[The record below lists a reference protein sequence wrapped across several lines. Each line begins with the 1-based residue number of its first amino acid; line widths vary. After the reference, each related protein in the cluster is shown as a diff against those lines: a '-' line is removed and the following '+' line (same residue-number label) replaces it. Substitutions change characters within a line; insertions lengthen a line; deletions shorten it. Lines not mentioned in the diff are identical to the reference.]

1 MLAHPIRAMGVE
13 KELLRAG
20 TGPKPITN
28 QNVTVHCTDF
38 DKNGDLA
45 EKFWSTIDLGQKPF
59 SFQIGQGNVIKRWDE
74 VRNAS
79 RRSLV

>member
-1 MLAHPIRAMGVE
+1 MLAHPIRAMGVG

-20 TGPKPITN
+20 TGPKPVVS

-38 DKNGDLA
+38 GKNGDLV
-45 EKFWSTIDLGQKPF
+45 EKFWSTKDLGQKPF
-59 SFQIGQGNVIKRWDE
+59 SFQIGQGNVVKGWDE
-74 VRNAS
+74 VKNAS